1 MTKNKGTIDGKV
13 KESGNNSRGGSD
25 EKMKEF
31 FSPSGMSFEKKKR
44 VLNNLRA
51 RIIANDPALRGLLT
65 YVPSKVVPDGHFMYN
80 SVAYTNG
87 DCMYFAD
94 KFFSQVIPIQCAIIL
109 HEMFHVV
116 FRHVSRG
123 RKRIHRLWNIANDAL
138 INDGI
143 GYKENQ
149 AIDATQQIYLPK
161 KHCVSLES
169 VYDEVGIDERQRKTV
184 SQLTSEELYEQ
195 ILDFYREKLKEEAK
209 KKQEEG
215 KQQDGEKQ
223 GDPGQEGECD
233 DCKKAGGQNPGAKKG
248 KKGGKRKSNKPGSGG
263 SGSHPDGDP
272 ESEEG
277 GDSPANGGNIG
288 GAPQQ
293 SSGGGTRRKKEYAN
307 TELGDLEREIDD
319 LLDRLGDKHKMFGG
333 DDLMEGDDTDPT
345 NEEINNSVW
354 TERYNRAKSQ
364 GVGRGSVLGRVNAD
378 VYKPQ
383 IPWHREL
390 RKYLVKRCMPLT
402 QNTFTKPA
410 RRMTSLRA
418 AGSSNAYLPGVQK
431 MKGLD
436 KMMVIIDTSG
446 SCFNEEELTMFT
458 SEIESVQ
465 NQTGVEVALIFA
477 DTEIRSEQVV
487 KADGT
492 GLLDKIKMGWITPEG
507 GGGTDMVRPFVEGKK
522 KYKPILTVI
531 ASDGFT
537 PFPTAQQV
545 RGTNLLWIINTTVEV
560 PPEAGKALY
569 IKPKGGL

>member
-1 MTKNKGTIDGKV
+1 MKKNKDTVDGKI
-13 KESGNNSRGGSD
+13 KESGNNRRGGSD

-31 FSPSGMSFEKKKR
+31 FSPSGMSFEKKQR

-65 YVPSKVVPDGHFMYN
+65 YVPSKVVPDNHSMYN
-80 SVAYTNG
+80 SVAYTDG

-116 FRHVSRG
+116 FRHISRG

-143 GYKENQ
+143 GYKESQ

-169 VYDEVGIDERQRKTV
+169 VYEEVGIEERERKIV

-195 ILDFYREKLKEEAK
+195 ILDFYREKLKKEAEERQRK
-209 KKQEEG
+209 KEEEG
-215 KQQDGEKQ
+215 DEKEQ
-223 GDPGQEGECD
+223 GKKGQEGECD
-233 DCKKAGGQNPGAKKG
+233 DCQKAGGQNPGAKKG
-248 KKGGKRKSNKPGSGG
+248 KKGGKRKSNKPGSGSPG
-263 SGSHPDGDP
+263 NHPDGDP
-272 ESEEG
+272 EDG
-277 GDSPANGGNIG
+277 GS

-293 SSGGGTRRKKEYAN
+293 SQGGRRRKKDYAN

-319 LLDRLGDKHKMFGG
+319 LLDKLADKHKMFGG
-333 DDLMEGDDTDPT
+333 DDLMEGDDADPT

-354 TERYNRAKSQ
+354 TERYNRAKAQ
-364 GVGRGSVLGRVNAD
+364 GVGRGSVLGRVNPD

-383 IPWHREL
+383 IPWHKEL

-402 QNTFTKPA
+402 QNTFTRPA
-410 RRMTSLRA
+410 RRMASLRA

-492 GLLDKIKMGWITPEG
+492 GLLEKIRQGWITPEG
-507 GGGTDMVRPFVEGKK
+507 GGGTDMVTPFVEGKK

-537 PFPTAQQV
+537 PFPTAAQV
-545 RGTNLLWIINTTVEV
+545 RGTNLLWIINTTVDV

-569 IKPKGGL
+569 IKPRGGL